1 MKKKSFDYDGVGSAS
16 AAEATAGLS
25 EIMGRLND
33 KRVCFFLG
41 AGFSKAWD
49 KKYPLSNE
57 VFSISNKEAEINKE
71 KYGFFSLF
79 DSLNFVWGDESSNN
93 EDKAK
98 IFKNFKFT
106 MDVYRRYP
114 SLLPE
119 HVDKQTV
126 DIFERQIKTYIKNKF
141 VDKFIDDTEFQLD
154 HNKFTKEQLNI
165 INFFK
170 RLITGSTLNVITTNY
185 DITIDK
191 VLHNASPSRNI
202 LRGFPVHF
210 NEKMK
215 CPRKGGVGL
224 YKLNGGFEVINHDG
238 LFKIDY
244 DSMNDNEI
252 SPNIILPSNDQD
264 YSDKYFKNMF
274 IKSSNQLRNSDILVF
289 VGYSFPPEDHII
301 QFLLKT
307 FTDND
312 DCDKEVII
320 IDRDEKSAQQCYEN
334 AQGVF
339 NDLHE
344 KDGLYYFKGSF
355 LDVVSTI
362 PTESA

>member
-1 MKKKSFDYDGVGSAS
+1 MTNQPFDYDGLDSVSVSENA
-16 AAEATAGLS
+16 AGLT
-25 EIMGRLND
+25 EIMSRLNK

-41 AGFSKAWD
+41 AGFSKAWNES
-49 KKYPLSNE
+49 YPLSNE
-57 VFSISNKEAEINKE
+57 IFSISNKESEKNKE

-79 DSLNFVWGDESSNN
+79 ESLNFVWGDESSNN

-126 DIFERQIKTYIKNKF
+126 DIFEKQIKTYIKNKF
-141 VDKFIDDTEFQLD
+141 VDEFIDNTEFQLD
-154 HNKFTKEQLNI
+154 HDEFTKEQLDI

-170 RLITGSTLNVITTNY
+170 KLIIASKLNVITTNY

-191 VLHNASPSRNI
+191 VLHNASPSKNI

-210 NEKMK
+210 NGKMQ
-215 CPRKGGVGL
+215 CPKKGGIGL
-224 YKLNGGFEVINHDG
+224 YKLNGGFEVVSQDG

-244 DSMNDNEI
+244 DSMNNDEV

-264 YSDKYFKNMF
+264 YSDKYFKSMF

-289 VGYSFPPEDHII
+289 VGYSFPQEDHII

-312 DCDKEVII
+312 NHNKEVII
-320 IDRDEKSAQQCYEN
+320 IDRDEENSHQCYKN

-339 NDLHE
+339 KDLHE

-355 LDVVSTI
+355 LDVVSAI
-362 PTESA
+362 STEPA